1 MRTSYIPNTPL
12 YRAAVTEDTLYVF
25 NDREDKL
32 VLSISPIT
40 ASNEELEA
48 RGFDS
53 LEEFQS
59 VEIQRIIEDEILF
72 PLDCHS
78 KKTAYFLESYLKT
91 LK

>member
-12 YRAAVTEDTLYVF
+12 YRAAVTEDTLYIF
-25 NDREDKL
+25 NDIEDEL

-40 ASNEELEA
+40 ASSEEIEA

-59 VEIQRIIEDEILF
+59 VEIQRIIEEELQVKSINIDHLF
-72 PLDCHS
+72 FNLN
-78 KKTAYFLESYLKT
+78 
-91 LK
+91 